1 MTIHDNLNYDENVLK
16 LTDWLEGKPETKVF
30 AGDWQ
35 DKVGGQMQ
43 VQNNLTTYLPRLE
56 DFEFA
61 NSQYSNT
68 KERLRFGLSWLDIS
82 SAVHTK
88 NKQKIWKTHFF
99 DDLFPI
105 FSHVFSIFATNF
117 HFSFFSNSVRHLRG
131 HPNQGFWIDFSQA
144 THFRAPQAFS
154 LQNSTKRR
162 LKTPLK
168 MKLDEYRIAKD
179 YTWKKKIWIIFCTM
193 KQFTQHRKNWYMYD
207 ECIHVT
213 YDVQLMFWSVV
224 NSKFLGPNCP
234 ASNWPSYKHN
244 CINSVHQNTNWIV
257 NIISCIPIILSLSVP
272 SLLLIHILLF
282 SSCIIF
288 HVFSRLLRL
297 HPLLNSGINDA
308 SIVFVTTSTP
318 PTVQNWQPRHHPTP
332 PARCWLSMCPN
343 ASAPWTRAKGTGKG
357 RSKFGKVK
365 KHKNATFI
373 YLKYIKIYIYI
384 C

>member
-105 FSHVFSIFATNF
+105 FSHVFSIFVTF
-117 HFSFFSNSVRHLRG
+117 YSFPIPFDISGGTQIKAFGSTSLKRRTSVRRKRSAYR
-131 HPNQGFWIDFSQA
+131 I
-144 THFRAPQAFS
+144 R
-154 LQNSTKRR
+154 KRR

-179 YTWKKKIWIIFCTM
+179 YTWKKIIWIIFCTM

-224 NSKFLGPNCP
+224 NSRFLGPNCP

-373 YLKYIKIYIYI
+373 YLKYI
-384 C
+384 